1 MNRMVLSFFPQVF
14 PVVTVCNLFS
24 ERKNLLKISE
34 FISIKK
40 PFVSNCLLKVFIYIE
55 LDGTSKVNLSKKI
68 KTPLRQIQ
76 YVCYIA
82 KNILNIK

>member
-1 MNRMVLSFFPQVF
+1 MNRIVLSFFPQVF

-40 PFVSNCLLKVFIYIE
+40 PFVSNSLLKVFIYIE
-55 LDGTSKVNLSKKI
+55 LGDNSKVNLSRKEKYH
-68 KTPLRQIQ
+68 KDGCNTFVVLLRI
-76 YVCYIA
+76 V
-82 KNILNIK
+82 